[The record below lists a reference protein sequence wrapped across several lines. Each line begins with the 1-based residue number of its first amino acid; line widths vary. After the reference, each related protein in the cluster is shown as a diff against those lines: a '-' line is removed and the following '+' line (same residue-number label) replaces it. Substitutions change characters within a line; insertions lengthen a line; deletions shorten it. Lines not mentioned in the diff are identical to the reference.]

1 MRPRARTLILAFIR
15 NEDVSLIRSTIGLAL
30 LSLASVAGAQSIEY
44 EISFVNKAQH
54 VGHVTAT
61 FRGIPAG
68 TALEA
73 RMARSSPGRYAL
85 STFAKNVYD
94 VTATDSRGRALSITR
109 PDLSAWT
116 VSGHDGTVKID
127 YNIWGDRTDGT
138 YLQIDHSHAHMN
150 IPATF
155 MFARGMSN
163 VPIRLKIEAPAGW
176 RVATQLVP
184 TSDPFVFTAP
194 NMQWF
199 MDSPTEVSPV
209 MFSSWD
215 ETHNG
220 KKQTWRVAAHH
231 LGTQAQVD
239 SFAMMARKI
248 VDEQI
253 AIFGEPPTFDHG
265 TYTFISDYLP
275 WVNGDGME
283 HRNSTILSGRGTL
296 QDSANRVGRLSSLS
310 HEFFHA
316 WNMERLR
323 SRAIEPFDFE
333 RENVSRELWLGEGFT
348 NYYGPLAIRRAG
360 FYSDDDFAE
369 SIGGALIGTINSPG
383 RNHNSAADMSA
394 LAPFYDGASFLDPNN
409 VQDVFLSYYTWG
421 SVIGLS
427 LDLILRTRYNT
438 TLDEYMR
445 ALWRDY
451 GRHQT
456 AAFAPAR
463 PYTMSDLRSELA
475 KLTKD
480 SAFAIEFFR
489 RYVEGREVPDLSPMF
504 ARAGFR
510 LTADSATKPYLGA
523 SLDNDPNA
531 VFVNWSSANG
541 SAYAAGLSS
550 GDLIHSIDGKA
561 VNNRDSLTAIVLSRK
576 VGDVVQLEVTQREQK
591 RTIPMRLIGI
601 PSRQLTTYE
610 KAGLPVTA
618 EMRAFRESWL
628 GSKVAP
634 RRGTQ

>member
-1 MRPRARTLILAFIR
+1 MIRGTLIVAFF
-15 NEDVSLIRSTIGLAL
+15 
-30 LSLASVAGAQSIEY
+30 SLASIASAQQKSIEY
-44 EISFVNKAQH
+44 EIAFPNKAEH
-54 VGHVTAT
+54 VAQVTAT
-61 FRGIPAG
+61 FRGVPRG
-68 TALEA
+68 STLEA

-85 STFAKNVYD
+85 STFSKNVYD
-94 VTATDSRGRALSITR
+94 VAATDSRGRALRITR
-109 PDLSAWT
+109 PDLSGWNI
-116 VSGHDGTVKID
+116 SGHDGTVKLT

-138 YLQIDHSHAHMN
+138 YLQVDHAHAHMN

-155 MFARGMSN
+155 MFARGMST
-163 VPIRLKIEAPAGW
+163 VPIRLKIAAPAGW

-199 MDSPTEVSPV
+199 MDSPTEVGPV

-215 ETHNG
+215 ATHNG
-220 KKQTWRVAAHH
+220 KKQTWRIAVHH

-239 SFAMMARKI
+239 SFATMSRKI
-248 VDEQI
+248 VEEEI
-253 AIFGEPPTFDHG
+253 AIFGEPPTFDYG

-296 QDSANRVGRLSSLS
+296 QDSAARAARLGSLS
-310 HEFFHA
+310 HEFFHS

-323 SRAIEPFDFE
+323 SKALEPFDFDK
-333 RENVSRELWLGEGFT
+333 ENVSRELWLGEGFD

-360 FYSDDDFAE
+360 FYSDDDFAGQ
-369 SIGGALIGTINSPG
+369 IGGALIGTINSPG
-383 RNHNSAADMSA
+383 RQHHSATDMSA

-427 LDLILRTRYNT
+427 LDLILRTKYNS

-451 GRHQT
+451 GSHQT
-456 AAFAPAR
+456 AALAPAR
-463 PYTMSDLRSELA
+463 PYTNADVRNELA
-475 KLTKD
+475 NLTKD
-480 SAFAIEFFR
+480 SAFANDFFR
-489 RYVEGREVPDLSPMF
+489 RYVEGREVPDLTSML
-504 ARAGFR
+504 ARAGF
-510 LTADSATKPYLGA
+510 LLAADSVVKPYFGA

-541 SAYAAGLSS
+541 SAYASGLSS

-561 VNNRDSLTAIVLSRK
+561 VNNKDSLTAIVVSHK

-591 RTIPMRLIGI
+591 RTIPMKLIGI

-628 GSKVAP
+628 GSKITS
-634 RRGTQ
+634 RGGTQ